1 MRPTFE
7 EFFAEINDGRQPF
20 PWQVVVAEDIRT
32 GNAPDWITQ
41 PTGLG
46 KSAVIDAWVYA
57 LAASIDELGTAR
69 LVPTRLIFVVNRRG
83 IVDDAHLR
91 AERIANQLA
100 VELEASKRS
109 SSQTTRP
116 SSLWVAQQLLS
127 AGYRLDV
134 PLQVVRM
141 RGGVT
146 WDWRWLRQ
154 PDQPAVVSATVD
166 QFGSRLLFRGYGVGD
181 RFKSL
186 DAALVGVDS
195 LIVLDEAH
203 LSEPLVETVNAVRRY
218 QHQPSEFPMG
228 RTLSA
233 CIRMTATPPASVST
247 DERLVGF
254 GPADAAHPIAGL
266 RINSEKHLRL
276 IEVESDRKS
285 ANDAVA
291 EVAVKTVEAML
302 ARLPQE
308 KDSDSTALII
318 MNTVAMARHVFSQL
332 REVVEVDSALI
343 IGSSR
348 SFERERADQLWRV
361 RMSAGRNRQPSQ
373 RPFVL
378 VATQTV
384 EVGADIDAD
393 ALVTEA
399 CSFDALVQR
408 LGRLDRLGL
417 FTERFR
423 KVDAAILWNAHRHDP
438 AAPSGAIY
446 QHASTGTFLA
456 LQERVGAA
464 LRVSSKS
471 RIELDK
477 APMFRA
483 GPAALS
489 EFATNLQW
497 TSVLRTPTHAP
508 VMLPVAVTGWAQ
520 TAPLPV
526 PDRPVEPY
534 LHGPGRGNPEVTI
547 CWRDLSS
554 PGWRD
559 ALSALSPASGEA
571 VTIGLGAA
579 YRFLLA
585 VDAKSLPPDSSDT
598 LDELV
603 DEPVTT
609 RRSIR
614 SCALYRNEAWTL
626 LPIGTEGGKIR
637 IRPGD
642 TIVVDAK
649 SGGHDQWG
657 WSPESVAP
665 VVDICDLVERRKPM
679 LLLSSDHLEQLGA
692 PPDVVAACDELRAS
706 FDSDDQDEARKTFE
720 ETIRS
725 SGELETNDYFKKWSS
740 SFLKLNDQS
749 SIVSIEA
756 DSDDKA
762 TAETLSTPTK
772 TPLRLLLLVANSQSE
787 FNRRFVDPAQLVG
800 SDDSDVASSTTARQ
814 PVKLTAHLQDVG
826 TYARGIAVALGLDDE
841 LVVAV
846 ELAAR
851 LHDIGKADR
860 RFQTLLRNADWVTAE
875 LEDGTDNMLA
885 KSGAGP
891 RHSRYEVPADLRWPI
906 GLRHEAVST
915 YLLHDTPQWREGLTE
930 RQVELVLQLT
940 GAHHGHF
947 RPLFP
952 PVADL
957 DQSDVSVAA
966 NGLLFST
973 NGRPTQVDWSR
984 PQCFEHLNERYSTWG
999 LAFLESIVRFADLWI
1014 SEEGR

>member
-1 MRPTFE
+1 MRPTFQ
-7 EFFAEINDGRQPF
+7 EFFAELNNEQQPF
-20 PWQVVVAEDIRT
+20 PWQVAVAEDIRR

-69 LVPTRLIFVVNRRG
+69 VVPTRLIFVVNRRG
-83 IVDDAHLR
+83 IVDDAHRR
-91 AERIANQLA
+91 AERIAQQL
-100 VELEASKRS
+100 VESLEASNEPA
-109 SSQTTRP
+109 SQVRNP
-116 SSLWVAQQLLS
+116 ASLWVAQQLKS
-127 AGYRLDV
+127 AGYLLSE

-141 RGGVT
+141 RGGLT

-166 QFGSRLLFRGYGVGD
+166 QFGSRLLFRGYGVGE

-203 LSEPLVETVNAVRRY
+203 LSEPLVETVNAVRKY
-218 QHQPSEFPMG
+218 QHQPSEFPIS

-254 GPADAAHPIAGL
+254 GPADAADPIAGL

-276 IEVESDRKS
+276 IEVESEKKS

-302 ARLPQE
+302 ARLPQGQ
-308 KDSDSTALII
+308 DSDSTALII
-318 MNTVAMARHVFSQL
+318 MNTVAMARQVFSQL
-332 REVVEVDSALI
+332 KTDEVDCALI

-348 SFERERADQLWRV
+348 SFERERADSLWRY
-361 RMSAGRNRQPSQ
+361 RMHAGRTRQQ
-373 RPFVL
+373 HERPFVL

-417 FTERFR
+417 FTEKLG
-423 KVDAAILWNAHRHDP
+423 KVDAALLWNAHRHDP

-446 QHASTGTFLA
+446 QHASNGTFLA
-456 LQERVGAA
+456 LQERAGAA
-464 LRVSSKS
+464 LKVSSRS
-471 RIELDK
+471 PVELDQ

-489 EFATNLQW
+489 EFATDLQW
-497 TSVLRTPTHAP
+497 SSVLRTPTYAP
-508 VMLPVAVTGWAQ
+508 VMLPGAVTGWAQ

-547 CWRDLSS
+547 CWRDISS
-554 PGWRD
+554 PGWPD
-559 ALSALSPASGEA
+559 VLSALSPVSGET
-571 VTIGLGAA
+571 VTVGLGVA
-579 YRFLLA
+579 YRFLVG
-585 VDAKSLPPDSSDT
+585 VDAKSLVPENSDT
-598 LDELV
+598 LDEV
-603 DEPVTT
+603 DDEPVGN
-609 RRSIR
+609 RSSIR
-614 SCALYRNEAWTL
+614 SCALYRNETWT
-626 LPIGTEGGKIR
+626 PFPVGTESTKFR

-642 TIVVDAK
+642 TIVVDSK

-657 WSPESVAP
+657 WTPDSDVA

-679 LLLSSDHLEQLGA
+679 LLLSSAHLQQLGA
-692 PPDVVAACDELRAS
+692 PPIVVAECGALHAS
-706 FDSDDQDEARKTFE
+706 FDTDDEDEARKRFLVAIQTCA
-720 ETIRS
+720 
-725 SGELETNDYFKKWSS
+725 ELETNDFFKKWSNT
-740 SFLKLNDQS
+740 FLELYENSVVVGIDLKPEKK
-749 SIVSIEA
+749 VG
-756 DSDDKA
+756 
-762 TAETLSTPTK
+762 AETSSLPTEPPQQILMLVPVTK
-772 TPLRLLLLVANSQSE
+772 TG
-787 FNRRFVDPAQLVG
+787 FKRRFVDPAQLVG
-800 SDDSDVASSTTARQ
+800 SDDTDVASSTTARQ
-814 PVKLTAHLQDVG
+814 PVKLNAHLQDVG

-841 LVVAV
+841 LVDAV

-891 RHSRYEVPADLRWPI
+891 RHSRYEVPAELRWPI

-915 YLLHDTPQWREGLTE
+915 YLLHDTQQWREGLSE
-930 RQVELVLQLT
+930 KQVELVLQLT

-952 PVADL
+952 PVVDV

-973 NGRPTQVDWSR
+973 NGRSTQIDWAR
-984 PQCFEHLNERYSTWG
+984 PQSFNDLNERYSAWG